1 VEQLIGEIETE
12 NKKKQKKKD
21 EGKEKTSKDA
31 MADIVESKAEEE
43 EDKQEEEAT
52 YEKVI
57 SPEDYV
63 SKFASLHIVKAYAV
77 MLKSY
82 KTNSV
87 ALNGYITAMFKRLVE
102 TEWETL
108 FFQVR
113 CIGKYS

>member
-31 MADIVESKAEEE
+31 MADIVESKAEEG
-43 EDKQEEEAT
+43 DKQEEEAT